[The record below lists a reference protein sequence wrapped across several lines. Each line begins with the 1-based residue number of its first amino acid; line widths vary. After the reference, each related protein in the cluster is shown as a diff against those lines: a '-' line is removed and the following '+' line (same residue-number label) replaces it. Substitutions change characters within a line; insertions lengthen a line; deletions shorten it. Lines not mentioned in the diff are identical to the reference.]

1 METKKF
7 FNAVRAGKNLT
18 ERMQTYHDVY
28 SGFLNILPN
37 PSKLIKEHG
46 YKLFAET
53 AADSTVRGAVNTVFE
68 GISSLEWEIVKND
81 ASDKEIELAYSTIEK
96 LMKNNLVKQI
106 LWAIFY
112 GFQPLNAIWKL
123 ENNLYSIDKLIELPH
138 DTLVMDKERNPKI
151 LVSNSALGVEPDPYR
166 LLLVTYDSN
175 YNNPYGTG
183 LFLNCYKHIF
193 IKNNIIDFWTVFAED
208 YGSPG
213 ILGKFTQQA
222 STIFQM
228 APEEFVTY
236 FYNQLA
242 DMRQNKVVVTPEG
255 TDISSIPSGS
265 VTSADIYRG
274 LIEFSKAEIN
284 NIILGH
290 ESASS
295 STPGKLGNEQMAFS
309 AKVDRVEAY
318 TEFLTYHVNE
328 LLKWQHDLN
337 FPSNEACEIRFFEKD
352 DIQKYTQKAVLAK
365 ELSAIGVEFNEDYIE
380 EHFNIDKK
388 FFKLK
393 QITNQPATEPL
404 KATALNKFF
413 ALADKKLK
421 EEEENNDVLE
431 KFTDY
436 VLNSDEFANL
446 KEDTLNVITK
456 EISKFNSFD
465 EMLDNVYDV
474 FDKLDIE
481 NKKDVV
487 TKFMLISA
495 VYGYNNEVSNG

>member
-1 METKKF
+1 M
-7 FNAVRAGKNLT
+7 
-18 ERMQTYHDVY
+18 
-28 SGFLNILPN
+28 
-37 PSKLIKEHG
+37 
-46 YKLFAET
+46 
-53 AADSTVRGAVNTVFE
+53 
-68 GISSLEWEIVKND
+68 
-81 ASDKEIELAYSTIEK
+81 
-96 LMKNNLVKQI
+96 
-106 LWAIFY
+106 
-112 GFQPLNAIWKL
+112 
-123 ENNLYSIDKLIELPH
+123 
-138 DTLVMDKERNPKI
+138 
-151 LVSNSALGVEPDPYR
+151 
-166 LLLVTYDSN
+166 
-175 YNNPYGTG
+175 
-183 LFLNCYKHIF
+183 
-193 IKNNIIDFWTVFAED
+193 
-208 YGSPG
+208 
-213 ILGKFTQQA
+213 
-222 STIFQM
+222 
-228 APEEFVTY
+228 
-236 FYNQLA
+236 
-242 DMRQNKVVVTPEG
+242 
-255 TDISSIPSGS
+255 
-265 VTSADIYRG
+265 
-274 LIEFSKAEIN
+274 
-284 NIILGH
+284 
-290 ESASS
+290 
-295 STPGKLGNEQMAFS
+295 
-309 AKVDRVEAY
+309 
-318 TEFLTYHVNE
+318 
-328 LLKWQHDLN
+328 
-337 FPSNEACEIRFFEKD
+337 
-352 DIQKYTQKAVLAK
+352 AK